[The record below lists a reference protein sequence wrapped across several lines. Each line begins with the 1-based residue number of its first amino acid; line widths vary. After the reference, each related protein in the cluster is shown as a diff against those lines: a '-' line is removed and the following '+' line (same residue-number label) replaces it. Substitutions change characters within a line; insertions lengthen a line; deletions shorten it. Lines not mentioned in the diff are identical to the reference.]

1 MLNLVHNEMIKMIRK
16 KRMLVIALILIV
28 LIPIFTYAQYRSTQE
43 TIKNIGS
50 SNWRAVL
57 QQQIIDQQNRLASSR
72 VPQEYKKLIKLNIQ
86 QQQYYLDQNIN
97 PKAPGAPTFV
107 RGFVE
112 QSISLF
118 LPLLVIILAADI
130 VSSEHSLG
138 TIKLLLTRPVK
149 RWKILAS
156 KYFALLLCTS
166 FVITLTILFSYF
178 ISGVIFGYKGWSFP
192 VMVGFQYKGEQLVT
206 DHVHTIPQWKYILI
220 AYGLAW
226 FVCVVIGTLSFMV
239 SVLMKNTASSM
250 GVMLAALISGN
261 LLEQIAHHWPALKYS
276 AFTHL
281 RLTNYISGNAS
292 LIPDMSLTFSLTVLS
307 IWAIIALLVSFI
319 AFTQRD
325 VLT

>member
-16 KRMLVIALILIV
+16 KRLLVIALILMV

-50 SNWRAVL
+50 SNWRTVL
-57 QQQIIDQQNRLASSR
+57 QQQIVDQQNRLTSSR
-72 VPQEYKKLIKLNIQ
+72 VPPEYKQLIKLRIK
-86 QQQYYLDQNIN
+86 QQQYYLEHNIN

-149 RWKILAS
+149 RWKILFS
-156 KYFALLLCTS
+156 KYIALLLCTS
-166 FVITLTILFSYF
+166 FVITLTIVLSYL

-192 VMVGFQYKGEQLVT
+192 VITGFQHQGEQLIT
-206 DHVHTIPQWKYILI
+206 DHVHIVPQWKYILM

-226 FVCVVIGTLSFMV
+226 FVCIVMGTLSFMV

-261 LLEQIAHHWPALKYS
+261 LLEQVAHHWPALKYS

-281 RLTNYISGNAS
+281 RLTNYIAGEAS
-292 LIPDMSLTFSLTVLS
+292 LIPDMSLPFSLAVLS
-307 IWAIIALLVSFI
+307 VWAIIALIISFTV
-319 AFTQRD
+319 FTKRD